1 MKISRH
7 IVVAA
12 IACGTIIMPAGAVQ
26 LCTFAPSACVAPTGG
41 AGESQRTENRAYLG
55 LEWSLGGKVKLEPQF
70 VMGFRSLT
78 IKDTGDVSGG
88 DLGLRL
94 KLFSGFA
101 VDSLRLV
108 YVGGNRDVQGNLG
121 GGYSFSSSTPII
133 TGGIQSAYS
142 RLGVDYLTA
151 SKTFMPFVQFN
162 SLRKPQRASPGG
174 PLTCPSGYTLTD
186 AGNTSG
192 VGVGASGSQVN
203 EGKTCANLA

>member
-1 MKISRH
+1 MKRSH
-7 IVVAA
+7 HFLAA
-12 IACGTIIMPAGAVQ
+12 ALACGAMTMPAGAVQ

-55 LEWSLGGKVKLEPQF
+55 LEWSLGGKVKLEPQ
-70 VMGFRSLT
+70 VVVGFRSLT
-78 IKDTGDVSGG
+78 VKDTGDVSGG
-88 DLGLRL
+88 DLDIRL
-94 KLFSGFA
+94 KLFSGVA

-121 GGYSFSSSTPII
+121 GGYSFANGTPII
-133 TGGIQSAYS
+133 TGGIQGAYS

-162 SLRKPQRASPGG
+162 SLKKPQRTAPGG

-203 EGKTCANLA
+203 EGKTCANLT

>member
-1 MKISRH
+1 MKIDRQ
-7 IVVAA
+7 ILAVA
-12 IACGTIIMPAGAVQ
+12 ITCGGLALPAGAVQ
-26 LCTFAPSACVAPTGG
+26 LCTFDPTACVAPTGG
-41 AGESQRTENRAYLG
+41 AGDSQRTENRAYLG

-70 VMGFRSLT
+70 VLGFRTLT

-108 YVGGNRDVQGNLG
+108 YVGGNRDVQANLG
-121 GGYSFSSSTPII
+121 GGYSFSNGTPII
-133 TGGIQSAYS
+133 TGGIQSTYS

-151 SKTFMPFVQFN
+151 SNTFMPFIQFN
-162 SLRKPQRASPGG
+162 SLKKPQRTASGG
-174 PLTCPSGYTLTD
+174 PLTCPTGYTLTD

-203 EGKTCANLA
+203 EGKTCANLT